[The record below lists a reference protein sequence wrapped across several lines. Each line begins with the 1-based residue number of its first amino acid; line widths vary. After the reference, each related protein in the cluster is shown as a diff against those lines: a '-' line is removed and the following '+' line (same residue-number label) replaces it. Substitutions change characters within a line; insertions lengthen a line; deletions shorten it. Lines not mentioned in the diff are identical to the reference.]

1 MFFVGDITDE
11 QAITAAMVKVRLA
24 AGRRVQPE
32 LPPTTDPA
40 PSSLSPSMTSS
51 GLQSAATVA
60 IHTVSPVHGLGP
72 EVYEKVNVT
81 GTEVILRACAS
92 SSVGKLVFT
101 SSGGVVY
108 DGEEN
113 LVDVDERLAYPAVP
127 LDAYNDTKARAEKLV
142 LEANGKDGLLTCAIR
157 PAGIFGYAPS
167 WRSADL
173 RLPSKGQPS

>member
-11 QAITAAMVKVRLA
+11 QAITAAMVKVRA
-24 AGRRVQPE
+24 ASLRRASSRAS
-32 LPPTTDPA
+32 PA
-40 PSSLSPSMTSS
+40 PAVRRRRRLTPRRTSS
-51 GLQSAATVA
+51 SFCQSAATVA

-72 EVYEKVNVT
+72 EVYEKVNVN

-92 SSVGKLVFT
+92 SSVRKLVFT

-127 LDAYNDTKARAEKLV
+127 LDAYNETKARAEKLV
-142 LEANGKDGLLTCAIR
+142 LDANGKDGLLTCAIR
-157 PAGIFGYAPS
+157 PAGIFGCV
-167 WRSADL
+167 
-173 RLPSKGQPS
+173 LPFHRNWTTGRC